1 VSIYPDHAGD
11 ASTLIRIADKAMYHA
26 KQSGRNTYRFYDE
39 SMKA

>member
-1 VSIYPDHAGD
+1 MYPDHADD

-26 KQSGRNTYRFYDE
+26 KQSGRNTYQFYDV